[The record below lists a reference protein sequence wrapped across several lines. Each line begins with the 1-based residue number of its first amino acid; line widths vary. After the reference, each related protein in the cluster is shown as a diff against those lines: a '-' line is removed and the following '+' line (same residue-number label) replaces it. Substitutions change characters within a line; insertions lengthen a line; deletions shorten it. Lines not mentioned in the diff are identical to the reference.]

1 MLRTCLCWFAALVRT
16 AGLLSTPSL
25 RALLCALATALLVQ
39 MPSAYAAV
47 ELRTLI
53 DSDNNPATG
62 CSVATAAGVFEGVEQ
77 AAVTRID
84 LSAQEPVGDISREVC
99 QGGVLVPDPSFVPL
113 APLRWP
119 VGVGAAGPLRDV
131 VESYTRLVSSP
142 GTVRLGFVSATTDG
156 SVPPAALLSA
166 AGGGNG
172 GAIQLAPSAMLPAAV
187 PALGTGGLLL
197 VACALVW
204 ATYRFARLR
213 RMAPTITALCLLCV
227 VGLAWAAMVR
237 DGSPADWGS
246 TPPLA
251 TAPTTGPLQFSAV
264 YAQLEGTTLHL
275 RYDLDLGIR
284 DGVVQ
289 DDGPYAA
296 TVGNTL
302 PVAAPG
308 VLANDTLGSP
318 PMQVQEF
325 RVQGAATTVPAG
337 GALPFAGGTLTV
349 GPDGAFTLGAPA
361 SPGTF
366 RFEYRAHNRLTAG
379 GWGVATV
386 SVAPAAPA
394 SVCGDGLR
402 TGAEVC
408 DDGNAVTETSCPYGE
423 LSCTRCNATCTE
435 TLELIGGYCGDGI
448 RNGPE
453 VCDDGD
459 NVTETS
465 CPYGELSCTRCNA
478 TCTATLELHGGYCG
492 DGVVNGPEVCDDAN
506 NITET
511 SCPYGDLSC
520 TRCNATCTATLELT
534 GGYCGD
540 GRVNGPEVCDD
551 GNDVTETSCPYGMPT
566 CTQCNAS
573 CSATLNLT
581 GPYCGDGVVNG
592 TEMCDSTPG
601 CSSICTLE

>member
-1 MLRTCLCWFAALVRT
+1 MAAWFLAVSAAF
-16 AGLLSTPSL
+16 APS
-25 RALLCALATALLVQ
+25 VH
-39 MPSAYAAV
+39 AAV

-84 LSAQEPVGDISREVC
+84 LTAEEPVGDISRELC
-99 QGGVLVPDPSFVPL
+99 QGGALVADPSFVPL

-131 VESYTRLVSSP
+131 VESYTSLVSPP
-142 GTVRLGFVSATTDG
+142 GTVRLGFVSGTTDG
-156 SVPPAALLSA
+156 SVPPAALLST
-166 AGGGNG
+166 GGGSGGG
-172 GAIQLAPSAMLPAAV
+172 GAIQLAAPAVPSV

-197 VACALVW
+197 AACALVW
-204 ATYRFARLR
+204 ATYRFVRPR

-251 TAPTTGPLQFSAV
+251 TAPTTGPLQFTAV

-284 DGVVQ
+284 DGVVR

-296 TVGNTL
+296 TVGTTL

-325 RVQGAATTVPAG
+325 RVQGAAAAVPAG
-337 GALPFAGGTLTV
+337 GAVPFAGGTLTV
-349 GPDGAFTLGAPA
+349 GPDGAFTLGGPA
-361 SPGTF
+361 APGTF
-366 RFEYRAHNRLTAG
+366 RFEYRAHNRLSPG

-386 SVAPAAPA
+386 SVAPAGPAPF
-394 SVCGDGLR
+394 CGDGIVN
-402 TGAEVC
+402 GSEVC
-408 DDGNAVTETSCPYGE
+408 DDGN
-423 LSCTRCNATCTE
+423 
-435 TLELIGGYCGDGI
+435 
-448 RNGPE
+448 
-453 VCDDGD
+453 

-478 TCTATLELHGGYCG
+478 TCTAVLELHGGYCG
-492 DGVVNGPEVCDDAN
+492 DGMVNGGEVCDDGN

-511 SCPYGDLSC
+511 SCPYGELSCMRCNATCTATVELHGGYCGDGMVNGAEVCDDGNNTTETSCPYGELSC
-520 TRCNATCTATLELT
+520 TRCNATCSATLELT
-534 GGYCGD
+534 GGSCGD
-540 GRVNGPEVCDD
+540 GIVNGPEVCDD
-551 GNDVTETSCPYGMPT
+551 GNNTDETSCPYGV
-566 CTQCNAS
+566 AS
-573 CSATLNLT
+573 CSRCNATCSAPLSLT
-581 GPYCGDGVVNG
+581 GPYCGDGIVNG
-592 TEMCDSTPG
+592 AEVCDSTPG